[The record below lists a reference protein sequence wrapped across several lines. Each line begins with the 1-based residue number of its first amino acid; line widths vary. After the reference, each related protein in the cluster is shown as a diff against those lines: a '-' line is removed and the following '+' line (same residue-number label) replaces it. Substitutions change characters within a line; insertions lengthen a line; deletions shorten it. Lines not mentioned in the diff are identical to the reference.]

1 MPVPVKESL
10 KYAAVLLLFV
20 LAAFV
25 VSWCAVFSFWIGARV
40 FHSVQAVRTGEAI
53 GSVVLLPV
61 RALLQLGGGMLDDM
75 TQLTNPYLYATIN
88 GALLGFLGYSL
99 CRRWI
104 FRPKSGG

>member
-1 MPVPVKESL
+1 VKESL
-10 KYAAVLLLFV
+10 KYATVLLLFV
-20 LAAFV
+20 LTAFI

-61 RALLQLGGGMLDDM
+61 RTLLQLGGGILDDM
-75 TQLTNPYLYATIN
+75 TQLTNPYLYAAIN

-104 FRPKSGG
+104 FRPKGGG

>member
-1 MPVPVKESL
+1 VKEPL

-20 LAAFV
+20 LAAFI

-61 RALLQLGGGMLDDM
+61 RTLLQLGGGILDDM
-75 TQLTNPYLYATIN
+75 TQLTNPYLYAAIN

-104 FRPKSGG
+104 FRPKGGG